1 VDFCREIEVFVA
13 ESSLQTWWNH
23 GVSEHAL
30 QASCFLLE
38 NRIAER
44 VASLQSPKWRLAIDD
59 LLGCIPSIDIIKMN
73 SYIRS
78 ISSKLT
84 VYEKLK
90 DIATLLELALWKSNS
105 QNLKTKGNLRAKKL
119 QRIMCGADVII
130 PNVLS
135 FLMVDR
141 WT

>member
-1 VDFCREIEVFVA
+1 MFVA

>member
-1 VDFCREIEVFVA
+1 MEFILEIDPNLVRFA
-13 ESSLQTWWNH
+13 HS
-23 GVSEHAL
+23 
-30 QASCFLLE
+30 
-38 NRIAER
+38 RIRPLFSGCGRR
-44 VASLQSPKWRLAIDD
+44 VEDTLNDIVLGRLAIDD